1 VSAVEFRGD
10 LWRQKN
16 RVTGLSC
23 GVVCVILRL
32 AVLVEHR
39 LVSDRQTDRRTDTGP
54 WLGLYRGC
62 IASRG
67 NKSACGVA
75 HEIVAKCHSVLLRSI
90 ITPSVSL
97 DSEIRCNITT
107 YGIIRYQVQ
116 HRDLSRCEREPLTRR
131 LVHCSW
137 VSGGDTTDTVNH
149 ERRQTTHGILLRYI
163 VNYSTKMCDNML
175 VLPEL
180 LLQKL
185 SRETD
190 QIIKRN
196 HRILHFNWRI
206 VIIRLLHRLT
216 QRCRVAGM

>member
-1 VSAVEFRGD
+1 LAS
-10 LWRQKN
+10 KN

-131 LVHCSW
+131 LVRCSW
-137 VSGGDTTDTVNH
+137 VSGGDMHDRHSKPRTTPDD
-149 ERRQTTHGILLRYI
+149 ERHFASLYCQ
-163 VNYSTKMCDNML
+163 
-175 VLPEL
+175 
-180 LLQKL
+180 LQ
-185 SRETD
+185 
-190 QIIKRN
+190 
-196 HRILHFNWRI
+196 H
-206 VIIRLLHRLT
+206 
-216 QRCRVAGM
+216 